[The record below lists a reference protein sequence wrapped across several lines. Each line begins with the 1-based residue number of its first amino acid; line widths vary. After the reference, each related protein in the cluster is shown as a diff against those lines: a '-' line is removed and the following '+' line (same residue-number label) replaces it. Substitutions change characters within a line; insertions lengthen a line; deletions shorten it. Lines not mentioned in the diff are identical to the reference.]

1 MYFDESTVEI
11 TGTLIWFYKICG
23 REVWLMSH
31 SIIPDQQD
39 DNIDIGRFLHENTY
53 QRNKKE
59 IVFGNVRFDVVFQN
73 QDQLVIGET
82 KKSSKYEEASKYQLA
97 YYLQQLKES
106 GLDAQGQLLY
116 PEEKK
121 RVDVILTE
129 DLERELEEI
138 KTEIIRIAE
147 LRNPPRVKKIPFCK
161 NCGYKEYCFS

>member
-1 MYFDESTVEI
+1 MYFDENTVEI
-11 TGTLIWFYKICG
+11 TGTLVWFYKICG
-23 REVWLMSH
+23 REVWLMAH

-73 QDQLVIGET
+73 QDKLVIGET
-82 KKSSKYEEASKYQLA
+82 KKTSKYEESSRYQLA

-121 RVDVILTE
+121 RIDVILTE
-129 DLERELEEI
+129 DMERELDEI
-138 KTEIIRIAE
+138 KLEIKKIAG
-147 LRNPPRVKKIPFCK
+147 LKKPPKVKKIPFCK
-161 NCGYKEYCFS
+161 NCGYKQYCFS